1 MNASHFSAHL
11 RRLRKDRGLVQKDVA
26 EALTVS
32 VQAVSQ
38 WEKGETTP
46 EYPKVMKL
54 AEFLGVSLDEL
65 SWDDAETRHDPTPP
79 SKTVVRVAGLV
90 GAGAE
95 IMPDYEQIPDGLYDI
110 DVLVPVPEGAVA
122 LQVEGDSM
130 FPRYDAGD
138 VVICWGEPSS
148 MTEIV
153 GWEAAVRTSDGKR
166 YLKRIL
172 QGQKKGTFDLESY
185 NAPPIRGVKLEW
197 VSRVHLVVRAGHWQR
212 LSPREKIRLIKKAT
226 GASLKRR

>member
-1 MNASHFSAHL
+1 M
-11 RRLRKDRGLVQKDVA
+11 
-26 EALTVS
+26 
-32 VQAVSQ
+32 
-38 WEKGETTP
+38 EKGETTP

-54 AEFLGVSLDEL
+54 AEFLGVSLVRL
-65 SWDDAETRHDPTPP
+65 SSHHVETRHDPTPAC
-79 SKTVVRVAGLV
+79 KAGVRFGGRV
-90 GAGAE
+90 GACAE
-95 IMPDYEQIPDGLYDI
+95 IMPVDEQMPDGLYDI
-110 DVLVPVPEGAVA
+110 DVLAPVPEGAVA
-122 LQVEGDSM
+122 RQVEGDSM

-148 MTEIV
+148 TTEIV

>member
-1 MNASHFSAHL
+1 M
-11 RRLRKDRGLVQKDVA
+11 
-26 EALTVS
+26 
-32 VQAVSQ
+32 
-38 WEKGETTP
+38 EKGETTP

-65 SWDDAETRHDPTPP
+65 SWDDVETRQDPTPP
-79 SKTVVRVAGLV
+79 SKTIVRVAGLG

-148 MTEIV
+148 TTEIV